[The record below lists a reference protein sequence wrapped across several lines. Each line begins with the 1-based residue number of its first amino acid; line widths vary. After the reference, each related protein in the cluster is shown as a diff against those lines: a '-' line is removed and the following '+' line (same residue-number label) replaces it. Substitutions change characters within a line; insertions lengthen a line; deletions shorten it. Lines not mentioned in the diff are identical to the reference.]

1 MKLFRWVPAAVFLL
15 FSCVWAQPVVHLKA
29 GALGARPAKLL
40 PRHGRAT
47 HFLLQF
53 PTGPDAQMRSE
64 LERRGM
70 RVLQYVPDAALM
82 VASPVTP
89 DLQGLEV
96 LSATPLDASYKISP
110 LLADQAAGPLLVV
123 FYADVDMAGDRGDG
137 GARGLRGATE

>member
-1 MKLFRWVPAAVFLL
+1 MKFLRWAPVAVFLL

-29 GALGARPAKLL
+29 GALGARPAKML

-53 PTGPDAQMRSE
+53 PTEPDAQMRRE

-82 VASPVTP
+82 VASPMTP
-89 DLQGLEV
+89 DLEGLQV

-110 LLADQAAGPLLVV
+110 LLADRVSGPLLVV
-123 FYADVDMAGDRGDG
+123 FYEIGRAH
-137 GARGLRGATE
+137 